1 MAFRCEE
8 HNKDFPT
15 RRGLANHLRWDK
27 GIMEYCRQISKQAY
41 AKNKNFQDRQRNQPR
56 GEKSPS
62 WKGDKAGLS
71 ALHIWVKKN
80 LIKPQTCQDCN
91 QPKPLDL
98 ANISQ
103 EYKRDLSDWE
113 WLCRSCHM
121 KKDGRLEKLFE
132 NHRLTIKGHFVSEET
147 RKKMSEANKRYALLK
162 KLKGGE

>member
-41 AKNKNFQDRQRNQPR
+41 AKNKNFQDRQHNQPR

-71 ALHIWVKKN
+71 ALHIWVKISYPSETLMPT
-80 LIKPQTCQDCN
+80 LIK
-91 QPKPLDL
+91 
-98 ANISQ
+98 
-103 EYKRDLSDWE
+103 KR
-113 WLCRSCHM
+113 M
-121 KKDGRLEKLFE
+121 F
-132 NHRLTIKGHFVSEET
+132 
-147 RKKMSEANKRYALLK
+147 LK
-162 KLKGGE
+162 II